1 MAKKKVILVDDES
14 DILDFLSYNL
24 EKEGYKVATYTN
36 GEDCLKEVVEIAPDL
51 IILDIMMPGMDGIEV
66 CKKLREI
73 PEIENTP
80 ISFLTARG
88 EDEMHISALEGG
100 GDDFI
105 QKPVKPKVFVA
116 RVKTLL
122 KRSGSKREKAVLT
135 YEDLTIDQNSMG
147 VKIGKKK
154 VDLVKKEFQLLY
166 LLASRPGRVYSREE
180 ILSQVWGTDVIVGD
194 RTIDVHVRKLREK
207 IGSDYIRTVK
217 GVGYK
222 FEF

>member
-1 MAKKKVILVDDES
+1 MAKKKVVLVDDEA

-24 EKEGYKVATYTN
+24 EKEGYRVNTFNN
-36 GEDCLKEVVEIAPDL
+36 GEDCLAEIVDVAPDL
-51 IILDIMMPGMDGIEV
+51 IILDIMMPGLDGIEV
-66 CKKLREI
+66 CQRLREI
-73 PEIENTP
+73 PEITDTP
-80 ISFLTARG
+80 IAFLTARG
-88 EDEMHISALEGG
+88 EDETHISALEGG

-116 RVKTLL
+116 RVKTLI
-122 KRSGSKREKAVLT
+122 KRSGSKRDKDILT
-135 YEDLTIDQNSMG
+135 YDEMTIDQNSMG

-166 LLASRPGRVYSREE
+166 LLASRPGRVYSRDE

>member
-1 MAKKKVILVDDES
+1 MAKKKVVLVDDET

-24 EKEGYKVATYTN
+24 EKEGFKVSTFSN
-36 GEDCLKEVVEIAPDL
+36 GEDCLEEIVSIDPDL

-66 CKKLREI
+66 CRKIREI
-73 PEIENTP
+73 KEVEHTP
-80 ISFLTARG
+80 IAFLTARG
-88 EDEMHISALEGG
+88 EDEMHVSALEGG

-105 QKPVKPKVFVA
+105 QKPVRPKVFVA
-116 RVKTLL
+116 RVKTLI
-122 KRSGSKREKAVLT
+122 KRSGRQREKEVLK
-135 YEDLTIDQNSMG
+135 YDDMTIDQNSMG

>member
-1 MAKKKVILVDDES
+1 MAKKRVVLVDDEA

-24 EKEGYKVATYTN
+24 EKEGYKET
-36 GEDCLKEVVEIAPDL
+36 EK
-51 IILDIMMPGMDGIEV
+51 
-66 CKKLREI
+66 
-73 PEIENTP
+73 TP
-80 ISFLTARG
+80 IAFLTAGG
-88 EDEMHISALEGG
+88 EDEMHVSALEAG

-122 KRSGSKREKAVLT
+122 KRSGSKRDKDVIK
-135 YEDLTIDQNSMG
+135 YDNLTIDQNAME
-147 VKIGKKK
+147 VRIGKKK
-154 VDLVKKEFQLLY
+154 VGLVKKEFELLY
-166 LLASRPGRVYSREE
+166 LLASRPGRVYSRDE

>member
-1 MAKKKVILVDDES
+1 MAKKRVVLVDDEA
-14 DILDFLSYNL
+14 DILDFLTYNL
-24 EKEGYKVATYTN
+24 EKEGYKVNSFSN
-36 GEDCLKEVVEIAPDL
+36 GEDCLSEVANIKPDL
-51 IILDIMMPGMDGIEV
+51 VILDIMMPGMDGVEV
-66 CKKLREI
+66 CKKLRTM
-73 PEIENTP
+73 PETEDTP
-80 ISFLTARG
+80 IAFLTARG
-88 EDEMHISALEGG
+88 EDEMHVSALEAG

-105 QKPVKPKVFVA
+105 QKPVRPKVFVA
-116 RVKTLL
+116 RVNTLV
-122 KRSGSKREKAVLT
+122 KRSGSKRDKEVME
-135 YEDLTIDQNSMG
+135 YGDLIIDQNAMV

-154 VDLVKKEFQLLY
+154 VNLVKKEFQLLY

-207 IGSDYIRTVK
+207 IGSEYIRTVK